1 MGMGGG
7 GAYRQAYGPC
17 NQAYEQA
24 GNMGA
29 MNMLY
34 NFENID
40 YLVTIFTE
48 AQAILT
54 VRMSSGPRADG
65 P

>member
-1 MGMGGG
+1 
-7 GAYRQAYGPC
+7 
-17 NQAYEQA
+17 
-24 GNMGA
+24 MGA
-29 MNMLY
+29 MNMMY
-34 NFENID
+34 KFENVD

-48 AQAILT
+48 EQAILT